1 MRCKSSFPNGAVYE
15 FLLTNTKPM
24 ESYSIH
30 ELAYMAYGP
39 CFKIGAA
46 VKNRFQFLIKLIPC
60 KQVSG
65 VANFP
70 TGPYIG
76 MQVDVEMVE
85 THSSNHSTKL
95 KPRSNCQTARNRG
108 QFRHIDCGQL
118 TAEKATSPILI
129 HSFIREISS

>member
-60 KQVSG
+60 IRRFQESPLYWNASG
-65 VANFP
+65 RGDGGNTFFKP
-70 TGPYIG
+70 
-76 MQVDVEMVE
+76 QHKVEA
-85 THSSNHSTKL
+85 
-95 KPRSNCQTARNRG
+95 P
-108 QFRHIDCGQL
+108 
-118 TAEKATSPILI
+118 
-129 HSFIREISS
+129 